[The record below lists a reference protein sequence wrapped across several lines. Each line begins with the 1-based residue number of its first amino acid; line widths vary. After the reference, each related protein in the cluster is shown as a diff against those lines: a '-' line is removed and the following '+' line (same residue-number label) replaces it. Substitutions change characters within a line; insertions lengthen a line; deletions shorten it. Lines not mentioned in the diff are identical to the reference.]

1 MGNKIR
7 FNYRCVEETMG
18 FLFSCVNWSGR
29 ELKGET
35 WRCWKWKEDKDT
47 SGVKC
52 YESVTGGNC
61 NY

>member
-1 MGNKIR
+1 
-7 FNYRCVEETMG
+7 MG
-18 FLFSCVNWSGR
+18 FLFSCVNWPGK

-52 YESVTGGNC
+52 YESVTGGNF